1 MAAQR
6 RRRAGVTSVVADALR
21 DQQKARQQTLRLEQQ
36 AAAAGAKEEAKA
48 AASASREKARQ
59 DRQSERESQIAAGHS
74 EAEAVTRTLQARLK
88 ELETLLM
95 STLDEDPYILF
106 GHLKEPMS
114 LPRFHPPDE
123 LTTPEPQPQESDF
136 LPQSPTGLLA
146 LSPGRKR
153 AYTAALEDGRAAYA
167 KALTRHA
174 QVERDRQQRLASAE
188 ADHEQ
193 LVATERLRIQ
203 KQHELVDRWAD
214 DFAAGKRKAVADYFS
229 EVLAAQR
236 YPSDFPTGV
245 KVAYLPAEHQ
255 LVADIDLPMLD
266 AIPELAS
273 CEYQPT
279 KKAFK
284 YTRMREPARNA
295 LYQLVIAQMALRT
308 LRSLFLADGGRL
320 AGAVVCNGYVD
331 TINSATGQP
340 AHWCL
345 VSVEVKREMFET
357 LDLTLVKPLDCLA
370 YLHAKISRTPE
381 KCSPVQPILDYPW
394 DDLPYSDE
402 LDAVASLDTVQNL
415 LDLDGYEF
423 ERLIVQLF
431 EAIPVFDEV
440 RRTRSRAD
448 GGIDLVAVN
457 TTPFIGGRVAV
468 QAKRYAPHRKVD
480 IATIREIV
488 GSISQREFNKGIVI
502 TTSDFTRAAREE
514 ASRLG
519 VELYNRERLLWL
531 LRHHLHREFT
541 IVDETRRKPPIRNV
555 QRVSQDHADVPR
567 E

>member
-1 MAAQR
+1 MGSIVAAQKR
-6 RRRAGVTSVVADALR
+6 RKSSGVTSALADALR
-21 DQQKARQQTLRLEQQ
+21 DQQQARQQTLRLEQQ
-36 AAAAGAKEEAKA
+36 AAAAHTKEGTR
-48 AASASREKARQ
+48 AASAAREKAKQ
-59 DRQSERESQIAAGHS
+59 DRQSERENQIVVGHA
-74 EAEAVTRTLQARLK
+74 EAEAVTRALQARLT
-88 ELETLLM
+88 ELETLLK
-95 STLDEDPYILF
+95 STLDEDPYIVF
-106 GHLKEPMS
+106 AHLKEPMS
-114 LPRFHPPDE
+114 LQRFRPPE
-123 LTTPEPQPQESDF
+123 SLIIPEPQPLENGF
-136 LPQSPTGLLA
+136 LPGQPTGLLA

-153 AYTAALEDGRAAYA
+153 AYAAALEDGRASYA
-167 KALTRHA
+167 QALARHA
-174 QVERDRQQRLASAE
+174 QAERDRQQRLARAH

-193 LVATERLRIQ
+193 ITVKERLRIQ

-214 DFAAGKRKAVADYFS
+214 DFAAGKRKAVADYFR

-255 LVADIDLPMLD
+255 LVADIDLPLLD

-279 KKAFK
+279 KKALK
-284 YTRMREPARNA
+284 HTRMREPARNM

-308 LRSLFLADGGRL
+308 LRSLFLADWNRL
-320 AGAVVCNGYVD
+320 AGTVVCNGYVD
-331 TINSATGQP
+331 TINTATGQP

-345 VSVEVKREMFET
+345 VTLEVKRELFEE
-357 LDLTLVKPLDCLA
+357 LDLALVKPLDCLA

-381 KCSPVQPILDYPW
+381 KCIPVQPILEYPW

-402 LDAVASLDTVQNL
+402 LDSAAGLDTVQNL
-415 LDLDGYEF
+415 LELDGYEF

-431 EAIPVFDEV
+431 EAIPAFDEV

-488 GSISQREFNKGIVI
+488 GSISQRDFNKGIVI

-519 VELYNRERLLWL
+519 VELYDRERLLWL
-531 LRHHLHREFT
+531 LRHHLRREFN
-541 IVDETRRKPPIRNV
+541 IIDETRRKPPIKSP
-555 QRVSQDHADVPR
+555 Q
-567 E
+567 